1 MKYPCDVIQDLL
13 PLYYDEACSKES
25 CRIVEEHIKEC
36 DNCKKMHEEIS
47 AVGSEIPHFND
58 YEKQKVNSFQKIKKM
73 ITRKQII
80 SIIATIFAL
89 IVALNVAVTALKHS
103 IQEIDNTMDISVT
116 TVDGNIMARLQG
128 SKWHDATMR
137 RIETGGKTYIFFALT
152 DTKWDRLVISSEMY
166 SEYLICSKD
175 KSADSVDEVY
185 YYSGDYSDLEYK
197 DINTLTEQS
206 VLLWKK

>member
-25 CRIVEEHIKEC
+25 CRIVEEHIREC
-36 DNCKKMHEEIS
+36 DSCRKMYEELS
-47 AVGSEIPHFND
+47 AVGSEIPQFND
-58 YEKQKVNSFQKIKKM
+58 YEEQKANSLHKIKKA

-89 IVALNVAVTALKHS
+89 IVALNIAVSALKHS
-103 IQEIDNTMDISVT
+103 VQEIDSTVDISVRMA
-116 TVDGNIMARLQG
+116 DGNIMARLQG
-128 SKWHDATMR
+128 SKWHDATLK
-137 RIETGGKTYIFFALT
+137 RIETGGKTYIFFALK
-152 DTKWDRLVISSEMY
+152 DTKWDRLVTGSEMY

-185 YYSGDYSDLEYK
+185 YYSGDYSDLEYR
-197 DINTLTEQS
+197 DVNWLTEQS